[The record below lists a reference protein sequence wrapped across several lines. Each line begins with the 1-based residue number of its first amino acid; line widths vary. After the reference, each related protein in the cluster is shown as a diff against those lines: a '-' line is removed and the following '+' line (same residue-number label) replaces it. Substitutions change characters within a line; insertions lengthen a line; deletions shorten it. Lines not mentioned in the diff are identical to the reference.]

1 MPEPLMN
8 LREASHFLNV
18 HRCTTIRLVAKGVL
32 PCYRLGTSYR
42 FSLSQLRKAMSPIAL
57 DS

>member
-1 MPEPLMN
+1 MSEPLMN
-8 LREASHFLNV
+8 LRQASHFLNV
-18 HRCTTIRLVAKGVL
+18 HRSTTIRLVAKGVL

-42 FSLSQLRKAMSPIAL
+42 FSLPELRKAMLPIAL